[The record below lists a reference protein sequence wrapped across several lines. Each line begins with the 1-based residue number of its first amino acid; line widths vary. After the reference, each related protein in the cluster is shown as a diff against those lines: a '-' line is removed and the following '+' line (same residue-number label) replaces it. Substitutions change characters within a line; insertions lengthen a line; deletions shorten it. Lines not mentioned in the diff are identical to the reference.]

1 MPENNNLT
9 PTLREL
15 IDDCI
20 EQKLRQLHTWRPAV
34 VDSYDADKQL
44 VDVTPGTMRYR
55 EDEAGSAVF
64 EAMPSTYSVPVGF
77 FGAGKFRGPTLPI
90 VKGTTGI
97 LLYCE
102 AGLDEWLATAS
113 GSDPVNPKTNRR
125 HALTDAIFIPILKPT
140 AGAFTDASG
149 DEMTMGVDGGVQAVI
164 TEDGLELG
172 GNPSDRP
179 SDLIALA
186 PATKGEIKAVRDT
199 LNALVSSHNSL
210 QTTVASHTH
219 LFLGEGTVQKSLE
232 LTVPPL
238 TPADAPAA
246 VGDIASAKV
255 KSK

>member
-15 IDDCI
+15 IDECV

-55 EDEAGSAVF
+55 VGDDGAAVF
-64 EAMPSTYSVPVGF
+64 EALPSTYSVPVGF
-77 FGAGKFRGPTLPI
+77 FGAGKFRGPSLPI

-140 AGAFTDASG
+140 DGAFTDMGG
-149 DEMTMGVDGGVQAVI
+149 DEMTMGVDGGPQLVA
-164 TEDGLELG
+164 TKNGLELG

-179 SDLIALA
+179 TDLLALA
-186 PATKGEIKAVRDT
+186 PATKGELSKLRDAM
-199 LNALVSSHNSL
+199 NAGFSAQRSTNTSL
-210 QTTVASHTH
+210 LTHTH
-219 LFLGEGTVQKSLE
+219 LFVGEGTVQKSAD
-232 LTVPPL
+232 LTTSNPQD
-238 TPADAPAA
+238 ADA
-246 VGDIASAKV
+246 VGEIASSNI